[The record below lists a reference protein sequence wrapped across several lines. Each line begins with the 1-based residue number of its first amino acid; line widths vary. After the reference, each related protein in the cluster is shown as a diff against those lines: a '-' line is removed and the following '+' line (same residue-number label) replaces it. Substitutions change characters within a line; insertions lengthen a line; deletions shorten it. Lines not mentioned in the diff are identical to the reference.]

1 MLVEGSRGLLEVVL
15 GDVEVQDGHHGGE
28 EAGLEGGVVRVR
40 VLIPEDLELL
50 PDPEPL
56 LNDPEVLSH
65 DGGGGVAVA
74 RGFLPVELTH
84 DRVVLVLLSVPVD
97 NKTLREG
104 RKAYRAKV

>member
-1 MLVEGSRGLLEVVL
+1 ML

-50 PDPEPL
+50 PDPEAL
-56 LNDPEVLSH
+56 LDDPEVLSH
-65 DGGGGVAVA
+65 DGGGGIAIA
-74 RGFLPVELTH
+74 RGFLPVEFAH
-84 DRVVLVLLSVPVD
+84 DRVVLVLLSVPED
-97 NKTLREG
+97 NKHLVKEG

>member
-84 DRVVLVLLSVPVD
+84 D
-97 NKTLREG
+97 
-104 RKAYRAKV
+104 